1 MGSNRPL
8 VCLNMIVRDEA
19 AVIERCLASVHPF
32 IDTWVIVD
40 TGSVDDTPARIQ
52 RALVSIAGE
61 LHHRPWKNFG
71 HNRTEALNLARN
83 RLNRIQQADDTGG
96 YFLFMDADETLG
108 TAPDFRFPALTEGA
122 YSLETRFSELRYDR
136 VSLVSTRLP
145 WRWEGVLH
153 EYLEAGQSIPQPRL
167 DGLWLEV
174 STEGARSRD
183 PLKFQKDAA
192 VLEEALR
199 HEPHNAR
206 YVFYLAQSWRD
217 CGQYALART
226 QYERRATMGGW
237 DEEVWY
243 ALYQVARLSELLGDG
258 KEMVVAH
265 YLRAY
270 SNRPTR
276 AEPLVMLAR
285 YLRGQNDWNVAYL
298 VAQSAL
304 PIPIS
309 SDRLFVDY
317 PLYAWARH
325 DELALAAF
333 YTGRTD
339 QAETLWQELLQNP
352 HLPAE
357 ERPRIVQNLGFIPR
371 SG

>member
-1 MGSNRPL
+1 
-8 VCLNMIVRDEA
+8 
-19 AVIERCLASVHPF
+19 
-32 IDTWVIVD
+32 
-40 TGSVDDTPARIQ
+40 
-52 RALVSIAGE
+52 
-61 LHHRPWKNFG
+61 
-71 HNRTEALNLARN
+71 
-83 RLNRIQQADDTGG
+83 
-96 YFLFMDADETLG
+96 
-108 TAPDFRFPALTEGA
+108 
-122 YSLETRFSELRYDR
+122 
-136 VSLVSTRLP
+136 
-145 WRWEGVLH
+145 
-153 EYLEAGQSIPQPRL
+153 
-167 DGLWLEV
+167 
-174 STEGARSRD
+174 
-183 PLKFQKDAA
+183 
-192 VLEEALR
+192 
-199 HEPHNAR
+199 
-206 YVFYLAQSWRD
+206 
-217 CGQYALART
+217 
-226 QYERRATMGGW
+226 MGGW